1 MSKQK
6 KKFYY
11 TTNRFSKSDWER
23 ITKEWEYAVYL
34 CRKSRYDLS
43 KINIVPDENGNLEDL

>member
-11 TTNRFSKSDWER
+11 GASRFTRQEWER
-23 ITKEWEYAVYL
+23 ITKEWEYAVQL
-34 CRKSRYDLS
+34 CKKSKYDLS
-43 KINIVPDENGNLEDL
+43 KIYIVPDENGNLEDL